1 MIIYIEGVDGSGKT
15 TLADKIA
22 KMCEKEKIEYDRY
35 AERAISTKPDSV
47 NRITFEELVKKFEF
61 MANDYVLHILDRGPI
76 SDCIYR
82 MFDEYEPVGKL
93 QDYISLFEKC
103 KGNLIIIYARTKKA
117 EEMMHKRGD
126 DNPVA
131 IALHRELSKSYDLV
145 MGVINNYLTSQ
156 IILFDFSKRNATNY
170 IVECSKSYAKH
181 TQWYN
186 KGKKSIEK
194 LNKEVK

>member
-1 MIIYIEGVDGSGKT
+1 MIIYIEGVDGSGKS

-22 KMCEKEKIEYDRY
+22 KMCKKEKFVYERY
-35 AERAISTKPDSV
+35 AERNISTKPDAI

-61 MANDYVLHILDRGPI
+61 MANDSVLHILDRGPI

-93 QDYISLFEKC
+93 QDYISLFDGC
-103 KGNLIIIYARTKKA
+103 KNKLMIVYARTKKA

-131 IALHRELSKSYDLV
+131 ISRHKELSKAYDLV
-145 MGVINNYLTSQ
+145 MGIVNTYLNNKVIPY
-156 IILFDFSKRNATNY
+156 DFSKRNAASY
-170 IVECSKSYAKH
+170 VVECVKSLMCSKSK
-181 TQWYN
+181 T
-186 KGKKSIEK
+186 
-194 LNKEVK
+194 NKEAK